1 MRQGEMD
8 GNLAFC
14 YLDWYRAAEIPI
26 IAAFDASASPSLTSR
41 LIRSLNL

>member
-1 MRQGEMD
+1 MD

-26 IAAFDASASPSLTSR
+26 IAAFGGPPPPSIS
-41 LIRSLNL
+41 IQVNQVAKIYD